1 MYKQP
6 VQSKLN
12 EKVEKRAAE
21 KAQFREEF
29 KKQQDRTKKALE
41 KKAEV
46 E

>member
-29 KKQQDRTKKALE
+29 EQRRKKELQKKE
-41 KKAEV
+41 EV